1 MYIRSC
7 GYASG
12 YTPESVR
19 KYAKQAAE
27 AIPRMM
33 AETNADAIVVSGNS
47 GISIGH
53 AALMLI
59 EFPLVLVR
67 KHKDNSHGSAVEG
80 PLNHELRKF
89 LILDDFVSS
98 GATVRNICDM
108 LYSRAIWSNAS
119 SVPEC
124 VGVLEYTLDWAEG
137 NQHGVVSWRSPS
149 DILIR
154 IPQYTM
160 KSLGERH
167 G

>member
-19 KYAKQAAE
+19 NFAKQAAE

-33 AETNADAIVVSGNS
+33 AETGADAIVVSGNS

-67 KHKDNSHGSAVEG
+67 KHKDNSHGRVVEG
-80 PLNHELRKF
+80 PLNHELRRY

-98 GATVRNICDM
+98 GATVRNICNT
-108 LYSRAIWSNAS
+108 LYSQAKQDIAFA
-119 SVPEC
+119 PKC
-124 VGVLEYTLDWAEG
+124 VGILEYTRDWANGEPH
-137 NQHGVVSWRSPS
+137 NEVQWRDPADGMMS
-149 DILIR
+149 R

-160 KSLGERH
+160 KPLGAQH

>member
-67 KHKDNSHGSAVEG
+67 KHKDNSHGDSVEG

-98 GATVRNICDM
+98 GATVRNICDT
-108 LYSRAIWSNAS
+108 LYSRAIMYES

>member
-67 KHKDNSHGSAVEG
+67 KHKDNSHGDSVEG

-89 LILDDFVSS
+89 LILDDFVCS
-98 GATVRNICDM
+98 GATVRNICDA
-108 LYSRAIWSNAS
+108 LYSRAIMYES

-137 NQHGVVSWRSPS
+137 NQHGEVSWRSPS
-149 DILIR
+149 DILIH

-160 KSLGERH
+160 KPLGEQH

>member
-67 KHKDNSHGSAVEG
+67 KNKDNSHGTAVEG
-80 PLNHELRKF
+80 PLNHKLRRY

-98 GATVRNICDM
+98 GATVRNICDT
-108 LYSRAIWSNAS
+108 LYSQAIERDSTP
-119 SVPEC
+119 PEC
-124 VGVLEYTLDWAEG
+124 MGVLEYTLDWAEG
-137 NQHGVVSWRSPS
+137 NQHGAVSWRSPS
-149 DILIR
+149 DILIH